1 MKDFSQPDEASLR
14 FLASLIEGQNLV
26 ISGATGFVG
35 KSVLTLLRRLS
46 EQFKINFSL
55 LTSSRTSPLV
65 LSNQS
70 RIRHVHLRSDDRD
83 LPALLESW
91 GATHFMH
98 LATPTTRETGAMDFN
113 LVSEST
119 LGVLQMFIDFL
130 GRSNNLRV
138 LNASSGAVY
147 GPREA
152 GETQI
157 PIPID
162 APFNLAPWSDPIK
175 DHYTDVKRESEILIS
190 RATAEGKILGTNARL
205 FAFMGPGLP
214 LNSHFAIGNFIR
226 DCVQRKSISI
236 MGNPDT
242 TRAYLPS
249 EMLAATLLE
258 ATFGEF
264 FELCHISGSN
274 SHSLFQYAHMLGE
287 LSGLEVLIE
296 SARHSKPDFYVGEQD
311 FRFVTSKKFET
322 REYLSYWLSIEN
334 LGNSN

>member
-1 MKDFSQPDEASLR
+1 MRPFSQPDEASLR
-14 FLASLIEGQNLV
+14 LLASLVEGQNLV

-35 KSVLTLLRRLS
+35 KSILNLLERLS
-46 EQFKINFSL
+46 EQFQTNFSL
-55 LTSSRTSPLV
+55 LTTSRTSPLD
-65 LSNQS
+65 LTRQS
-70 RIRHVHLRSDDRD
+70 RINHVHFRSDERE

-98 LATPTTRETGAMDFN
+98 LATPTTRETGAEDFS
-113 LVSEST
+113 LVSQST
-119 LGVLQMFIDFL
+119 LGVLQIFIDLL
-130 GRSNNLRV
+130 GRSNDVRV

-152 GETQI
+152 GET
-157 PIPID
+157 PIPIG

-175 DHYTDVKRESEILIS
+175 DHYTNVKRESELLIS
-190 RATAEGKILGTNARL
+190 KATSAGKILGTNARL
-205 FAFMGPGLP
+205 FAFMGPGLA

-226 DCVQRKSISI
+226 DCVARKSISI

-249 EMLAATLLE
+249 EMMAATLLE

-274 SHSLFQYAHMLGE
+274 SYSLFQYANMLGE
-287 LSGLEVLIE
+287 LSDLEVLIGA
-296 SARHSKPDFYVGEQD
+296 ARHSKPDFYVGEQD
-311 FRFVTSKKFET
+311 FRFVTSTKFET
-322 REYLSYWLSIEN
+322 IEYLSYWLSIEN
-334 LGNSN
+334 LRNSN